1 DAIHWDV
8 VRDAMIDVVHSDFGT
23 ARSAKL
29 ADGIKFAGKTGTAQ
43 VSKVNRDSMK
53 QKPMI
58 LRDHALF
65 IGFAPAYKPEIAVA
79 VLVENGGSGSRTAA
93 PMAQKMMDAFFHNK
107 KKADD
112 LADESR

>member
-1 DAIHWDV
+1 
-8 VRDAMIDVVHSDFGT
+8 
-23 ARSAKL
+23 
-29 ADGIKFAGKTGTAQ
+29 
-43 VSKVNRDSMK
+43 MK
-53 QKPMI
+53 QKPMA

-65 IGFAPAYKPEIAVA
+65 IGFAPAHKPEIAVA

-107 KKADD
+107 KKVHD